1 MNALYFRN
9 CISRAC
15 ISPGRP
21 FPFIYMYIN
30 LYVYACMCAFAGE
43 QYIDPI
49 PNNSWCPFTEL
60 PTRKQGLKLMG
71 DNRLSSMNTSYDD
84 KSSKERVEKVEA
96 MLPFPVGN
104 HDPNGGGL
112 MTWLKLAMH
121 SEIVLWNWRNPFIV
135 WVFVELFL
143 NGYAAS
149 FFNLQ

>member
-1 MNALYFRN
+1 MFHIHNCNLWMY
-9 CISRAC
+9 CISEIAFQGRA
-15 ISPGRP
+15 
-21 FPFIYMYIN
+21 N

-60 PTRKQGLKLMG
+60 PTRKKGLKLMG
-71 DNRLSSMNTSYDD
+71 DNRLSSKNISYDM
-84 KSSKERVEKVEA
+84 VWL
-96 MLPFPVGN
+96 MTN
-104 HDPNGGGL
+104 HPRNGWKKLRPCFLFLWATMIPTGRGL